1 MPYKHAHY
9 FVGFVLLVI
18 LSGFWASYF
27 APIGSVPLAFHVHAI
42 TATTWLLLLIVQHV
56 SIHRRANAF
65 HKQMGKASFVL
76 FPLLMLGFA
85 MIVNVS
91 AQRFA
96 AATQGA
102 DILHNGPAFG
112 IGMVIAIAAYVTL
125 YYQALRNRRNV
136 RLHASYMLATPL
148 ILFESPFSRVIGI
161 YLPWLNVIGS
171 DGPHAVQD
179 TIVIGNAF
187 AAVFALALYLMDRKH
202 GAPWLVE
209 IFFLVLQSLAMWF
222 SPAIPGLKAIFAA
235 YATLPQALT
244 LIVGLAVG
252 AAAAWLGWRAG
263 SPMARPPAPAA
274 RPA

>member
-1 MPYKHAHY
+1 MPYRRAHY

-27 APIGSVPLAFHVHAI
+27 APIGSVPLAFHVHAF
-42 TATTWLLLLIVQHV
+42 TATTWLLLLIVQHM

-96 AATQGA
+96 AAESA

-112 IGMVIAIAAYVTL
+112 IGMVIAMAAYVTL

-136 RLHASYMLATPL
+136 KLHAGYMLATPL
-148 ILFESPFSRVIGI
+148 ILFESPFSRVVGQ

-179 TIVIGNAF
+179 TIVIGDAI
-187 AAVFALALYLMDRKH
+187 AAAFALALYLMDRKH
-202 GAPWLVE
+202 GAPWLVA

-222 SPAIPGLKAIFAA
+222 SPAIPGLKAVFGA
-235 YATLPQALT
+235 YATLPQAPT
-244 LIVGLAVG
+244 LIASVAVG

-263 SPMARPPAPAA
+263 SPEVRPPGPAA